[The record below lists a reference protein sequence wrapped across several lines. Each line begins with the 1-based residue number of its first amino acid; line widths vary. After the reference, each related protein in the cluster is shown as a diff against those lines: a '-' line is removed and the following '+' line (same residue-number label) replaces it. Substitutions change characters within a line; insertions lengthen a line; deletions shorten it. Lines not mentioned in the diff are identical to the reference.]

1 MHVTPHESLA
11 IAVALVAAVCDLR
24 TRRIPNALT
33 FGAAAAGLV
42 ASAWAG
48 GLSGAGASAGG
59 WLLALGMWLPIY
71 ALGGMGA
78 GDVKLMAA
86 IGAWLG
92 PGAVLFAALY
102 SAIAGGVMAAG
113 VAIANRCVRQTYD
126 NISLLVLHW
135 RLVGFT
141 PHAQI
146 TLDTS
151 TSPRL
156 AYAVPI
162 LAGTVAAIWLR

>member
-1 MHVTPHESLA
+1 VTPHETLA
-11 IAVALVAAVCDLR
+11 VLVALVAAVCDVR

-33 FGAAAAGLV
+33 FGAAAAALV
-42 ASAWAG
+42 AAACTGGFAAGQTSAA
-48 GLSGAGASAGG
+48 G
-59 WLLALGMWLPIY
+59 WLLGLAIWLPIY

-92 PGAVLFAALY
+92 PGSVLYAAIY
-102 SAIAGGVMAAG
+102 TAIAGAVMAAA
-113 VAIANRCVRQTYD
+113 VAVMHRCVRQTFD

-135 RLVGFT
+135 RVAGFA
-141 PHAQI
+141 PHAQL
-146 TLDTS
+146 TLDTAA
-151 TSPRL
+151 SPRL

-162 LAGTVAAIWLR
+162 LVGTLMAIWLE